1 VTALAVAPTLFDDL
15 GGEPTLDDVLV
26 DVWEGLTAHRVV
38 CCPVCGE
45 EMKPEYGAHALP
57 IGGSCGSCGSTIS

>member
-15 GGEPTLDDVLV
+15 GGEPTLDDLLV
-26 DVWEGLTAHRVV
+26 DVWEGLTAHRIVA
-38 CCPVCGE
+38 CPVCSE

-57 IGGSCGSCGSTIS
+57 IGGSCSGCGSTLG